1 MNENQKKILIIV
13 GIIAIIY
20 ALVTIF
26 FFHKQE
32 DKLKNNTV
40 SIILTPRIKL
50 QYKDDFWTRLTPSS
64 TDEETVYKLYND
76 NKYIG
81 QYHMMYNKYISG
93 FNIFQK
99 KNDEKVNYYTYEP
112 GEQILGIKNNVDIGV
127 IDFKE
132 KRIADYDIIK
142 QILTN
147 EEIAVDIDDLYK
159 EEITIDY
166 DNDGKKERIVMFSN
180 AYNETKTD
188 KAFSYIAILKNNKYN
203 IIYSDVR
210 SANEIYNICN
220 PYMQAIVDLRKDKKY
235 TLIFGCEYYSDI
247 GTKSIIYG
255 EKNKKYQT
263 LLS

>member
-1 MNENQKKILIIV
+1 MNENQRKILIIV
-13 GIIAIIY
+13 GVIAIIY

-26 FFHKQE
+26 FFRKRKDQLQ
-32 DKLKNNTV
+32 DNTV
-40 SIILTPRIKL
+40 SLVMTPRIKL
-50 QYKDDFWTRLTPSS
+50 QYKDDFWTRYIPSS
-64 TDEETVYKLYND
+64 TDEESIYKVYN
-76 NKYIG
+76 N
-81 QYHMMYNKYISG
+81 NKYISG

-99 KNDEKVNYYTYEP
+99 KNDEKVNFYTYKP
-112 GEQILGIKNNVDIGV
+112 GEQILGIKNNVDIDI

-132 KRIADYDIIK
+132 KRITDYDIIK

-210 SANEIYNICN
+210 DANEIYNICN

-235 TLIFGCEYYSDI
+235 TLIFGCEYFSNI